1 MKKILAFI
9 PLVFLAASQ
18 LVAKNP
24 VLLYINTNNGLC
36 NVIQLTSIR
45 DSLQGLGIKLVTTR
59 YNRDLRNYLRVNN
72 LDFLLKYELLD
83 LSNNSLFSEPPD
95 YSKFIVTDTEIKSV
109 LYEKKVCETKGYAD
123 MERIRFYANFS
134 SENIPLPKQLQNSSY
149 VDIKYGNHSFFLRRK
164 YDDKIYKI
172 SLDGTLDSFE
182 VKEELYEDILR
193 TTSLAED
200 KIQTYLNN
208 RKRIIEEEGYN
219 QFVSIDNFYCSDSF
233 LYCTIN
239 YFLPQIKGDDALML
253 PEAGLVKIST
263 MEKDIELYDLPDSCM
278 YNNGSVYYVASVLE
292 YEIIGDTVIIPME
305 RDIGNDVT
313 DTPFFFMAKYV
324 LNEERSGYI
333 PVMLELELPEYFIEN
348 KFYYNYNGLKLTSDY
363 VAFNWIPEIY
373 NWSTGTIINLEIN
386 IHRMLGLAQGAN
398 NIKYYLYA
406 VNFKNNMFQTI
417 IFREGDLTYNEFD
430 TAGNLI
436 YEREISLNYRDYC
449 SYAQFVDER
458 KFALV
463 NCNKGRIEI
472 FNIPK

>member
-45 DSLQGLGIKLVTTR
+45 DSLQGLGIKLVTTN
-59 YNRDLRNYLRVNN
+59 YNKDLRKYLRVNN

-149 VDIKYGNHSFFLRRK
+149 VDIKYDNHSFFLRRK

-172 SLDGTLDSFE
+172 SLDGRLDSFE
-182 VKEELYEDILR
+182 VQEELYEDILR
-193 TTSLAED
+193 VTVLDEN
-200 KIQTYLNN
+200 KIQSILKN
-208 RKRIIEEEGYN
+208 RNRIIEEENYN
-219 QFVSIDNFYCSDSF
+219 QFVSIDNYYCSDSF
-233 LYCTIN
+233 LYCTIR
-239 YFLPQIKGDDALML
+239 YFVPEITGDQALMVPKTSLAKIDLADKDIMIYNL
-253 PEAGLVKIST
+253 PESCKYKGSIYNVSSFDEFKIVEDT
-263 MEKDIELYDLPDSCM
+263 
-278 YNNGSVYYVASVLE
+278 
-292 YEIIGDTVIIPME
+292 IIVSMSD
-305 RDIGNDVT
+305 DDKNAAT

-348 KFYYNYNGLKLTSDY
+348 KFYYSYNGLKLTSDY

-472 FNIPK
+472 FDIPK